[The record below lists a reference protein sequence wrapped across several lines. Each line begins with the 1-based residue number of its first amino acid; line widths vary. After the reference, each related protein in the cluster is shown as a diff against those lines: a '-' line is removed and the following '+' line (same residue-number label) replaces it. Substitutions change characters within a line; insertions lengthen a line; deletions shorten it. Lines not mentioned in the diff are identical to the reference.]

1 MRDAVAPVP
10 PSLAKERT
18 MLDKIWIAMLC
29 LGACGPALAEE
40 PASADEAQQRE
51 AGARQF
57 EASLRFQQGEI
68 TLPGGI
74 AALQVPAGF
83 RYVGPDDARRVLE
96 DGWGNP
102 EGDGTLGMLFPAE
115 VSVVGADGW
124 GVVITY
130 EEDGHVEDADADS
143 IDYDALLADMREGVA
158 AENDARRDAGY
169 EAIELV
175 GWAAK
180 PRYDKA
186 ARKLY
191 WAKELKF
198 GDSADHT
205 LNYNI
210 RILGRKGVLV
220 LNAVSD
226 MGQLGNV
233 ERDMQQ
239 VLAFTNFTGGNRYED
254 FDASIDKVAA
264 YGLGALVAGGV
275 AAKTGLLAKLL
286 ALLVAFKKFIIL
298 GAVVAAGMIGKVLF
312 GRKDQSASTST

>member
-1 MRDAVAPVP
+1 
-10 PSLAKERT
+10 

-40 PASADEAQQRE
+40 PASADDAQQRE
-51 AGARQF
+51 AARQF
-57 EASLRFQQGEI
+57 EASLRFKQGEI

-96 DGWGNP
+96 EGWGNP
-102 EGDGTLGMLFPAE
+102 KGDGTLGMLFPAE
-115 VSVVGADGW
+115 VLVVGADGW

-130 EEDGHVEDADADS
+130 EEDGHVTDTDADS
-143 IDYDALLADMREGVA
+143 IDYDELLADMREGVA
-158 AENDARRDAGY
+158 AENDARRDGGY

-180 PRYDKA
+180 PHYDKA

-198 GDSADHT
+198 GDRADHT

-226 MGQLGNV
+226 MGQLGKV

-239 VLAFTNFTGGNRYED
+239 VLAFTNFTAGNRYED

-264 YGLGALVAGGV
+264 YGLGALIAGGV
-275 AAKTGLLAKLL
+275 AAKTGMLAKLL

-298 GAVVAAGMIGKVLF
+298 GAVVAAGAIGKVLF
-312 GRKDQSASTST
+312 GRKDQSATTST

>member
-1 MRDAVAPVP
+1 
-10 PSLAKERT
+10 
-18 MLDKIWIAMLC
+18 MLEKIWIAMLC

-40 PASADEAQQRE
+40 PASADDAEQA
-51 AGARQF
+51 AAAARQF
-57 EASLRFQQGEI
+57 EASLRFQQGEVA
-68 TLPGGI
+68 LPGGI
-74 AALQVPAGF
+74 AVLQVPAGF

-102 EGDGTLGMLFPAE
+102 KGEGTLGMLFPTDVA
-115 VSVVGADGW
+115 VVGADGW

-130 EEDGHVEDADADS
+130 EEDGHVSDEDADS
-143 IDYDALLADMREGVA
+143 IDYDALLADMRDGVA

-169 EAIELV
+169 EAIQV
-175 GWAAK
+175 IGWAAK
-180 PRYDKA
+180 PHYDKA

-198 GDSADHT
+198 GDGADHT

-226 MGQLGNV
+226 MRQLGNV
-233 ERDMQQ
+233 EQDMQQ
-239 VLAFTNFTGGNRYED
+239 VLAFTNFTAGNRYED
-254 FDASIDKVAA
+254 FDANIDKVAA
-264 YGLGALVAGGV
+264 YGLGALIAGGV

-298 GAVVAAGMIGKVLF
+298 GVVLAAGVVGKVLF
-312 GRKDQSASTST
+312 GRKDQSA

>member
-1 MRDAVAPVP
+1 
-10 PSLAKERT
+10 
-18 MLDKIWIAMLC
+18 MLEKIWIAMLC

-40 PASADEAQQRE
+40 PASADDAEQA
-51 AGARQF
+51 AAAARQF
-57 EASLRFQQGEI
+57 EASQRFQQGEI
-68 TLPGGI
+68 TLPDGI
-74 AALQVPAGF
+74 AVLQVPAGF

-102 EGDGTLGMLFPAE
+102 KGDGTLGMLFPTDVA
-115 VSVVGADGW
+115 VVGADGW

-130 EEDGHVEDADADS
+130 EEDGHVSDDDADS
-143 IDYDALLADMREGVA
+143 IDYDALLADMRNSVA

-169 EAIELV
+169 EAIQLV

-180 PRYDKA
+180 PHYDKA

-198 GDSADHT
+198 GDTADNT

-226 MGQLGNV
+226 MRQLGKV
-233 ERDMQQ
+233 EQDMQQ
-239 VLAFTNFTGGNRYED
+239 VLAFTNFSARNRYED
-254 FDASIDKVAA
+254 FDASIDKAAA

-286 ALLVAFKKFIIL
+286 ALLVAFKKFIVL
-298 GAVVAAGMIGKVLF
+298 GVLAVAGVVGKVLL
-312 GRKDQSASTST
+312 GRKDQSA